1 MTREA
6 EHVTT
11 DEAEVAPWQ
20 KKKKERTD
28 SSTSRPSV
36 PTVAKPKKGECICMC
51 SAVQCRRAALC
62 SALWARFR
70 FDRWLTGGNLV
81 VVSKD
86 EETFLRNTG
95 SKMKETFKGT
105 QVERNSDA
113 QPNSRLALCVC

>member
-51 SAVQCRRAALC
+51 SAVQACSTLLC
-62 SALWARFR
+62 SLGSVQVRSLAY
-70 FDRWLTGGNLV
+70 RWEFGGG
-81 VVSKD
+81 
-86 EETFLRNTG
+86 EQR
-95 SKMKETFKGT
+95 
-105 QVERNSDA
+105 
-113 QPNSRLALCVC
+113 